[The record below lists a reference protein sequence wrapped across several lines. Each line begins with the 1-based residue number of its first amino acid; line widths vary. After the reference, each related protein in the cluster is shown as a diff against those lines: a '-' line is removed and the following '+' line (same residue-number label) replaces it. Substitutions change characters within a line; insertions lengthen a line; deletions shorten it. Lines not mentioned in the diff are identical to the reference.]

1 MKILLLQSGYN
12 KPFPYFDLFNEQ
24 VSCHLLCKREKRAK
38 ENPNRSL
45 ESWQKSE
52 TPGKVFYQEFG
63 KEKKGWNSN
72 GTSSPAPSSGV
83 NGTSVSSS
91 GSNFSSVDSGS
102 WDDWDND
109 ANMKYLSTITAALT
123 NANDWAGWDD
133 VKDDGFD
140 KFDGKSTTGKSD
152 GNWSWVGVL

>member
-1 MKILLLQSGYN
+1 ME
-12 KPFPYFDLFNEQ
+12 PY
-24 VSCHLLCKREKRAK
+24 K
-38 ENPNRSL
+38 
-45 ESWQKSE
+45 
-52 TPGKVFYQEFG
+52 
-63 KEKKGWNSN
+63 
-72 GTSSPAPSSGV
+72 SPAPSSGA

-109 ANMKYLSTITAALT
+109 ANRKYLSTTTAAPT

-140 KFDGKSTTGKSD
+140 KFDAKSTTGKSD
-152 GNWSWVGVL
+152 ENWSWVGVL